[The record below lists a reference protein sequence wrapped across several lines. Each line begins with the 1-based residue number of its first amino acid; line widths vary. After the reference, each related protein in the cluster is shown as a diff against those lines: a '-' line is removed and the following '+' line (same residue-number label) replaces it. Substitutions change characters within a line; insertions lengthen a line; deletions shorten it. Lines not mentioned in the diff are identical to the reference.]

1 MNIREAEHSD
11 VESLLSLADQLGY
24 PADKDK
30 MEKRLKKIKQKQDYI
45 IFVAELKNHVI
56 AGWIFV
62 MPRVSLL
69 TDNTVEIGGLIVDQK
84 LRSSGIGRSL
94 MHAAEAWSKQQGY
107 SQIVVRSNVVRTES
121 HNFYPKLGY
130 THKKS
135 QEVYTK
141 EL

>member
-1 MNIREAEHSD
+1 M
-11 VESLLSLADQLGY
+11 
-24 PADKDK
+24 
-30 MEKRLKKIKQKQDYI
+30 
-45 IFVAELKNHVI
+45 
-56 AGWIFV
+56 
-62 MPRVSLL
+62 
-69 TDNTVEIGGLIVDQK
+69 DQK
-84 LRSSGIGRSL
+84 LRSGGIGRSL

-130 THKKS
+130 TLKKS